1 MQLRLALPLP
11 LAALVLATGC
21 LTVRPAALPDAPRAA
36 EPATARAQD
45 RQPTPLA
52 LPLGPLP
59 TSPEA
64 SPPAP
69 PAPPAPSAPPAPR
82 VVLEAGPP
90 PAPAPAPA
98 AAERPHRPRRVD
110 QKPPRPRR
118 PAKQVKTAAPAK
130 PRKRPPTVAEPRP
143 APQHPYDMASL
154 CEAAKG
160 TVHPSIVALCH

>member
-11 LAALVLATGC
+11 LAAFVLATGC
-21 LTVRPAALPDAPRAA
+21 LTVRPAALPDAPRPA
-36 EPATARAQD
+36 EPAAARAQD

-64 SPPAP
+64 PSPAP
-69 PAPPAPSAPPAPR
+69 PAPPAPR
-82 VVLEAGPP
+82 VILEAGPP
-90 PAPAPAPA
+90 PAPAAAAAAAPA
-98 AAERPHRPRRVD
+98 TAERPHRPRRVD
-110 QKPPRPRR
+110 TKPPRPRR

-143 APQHPYDMASL
+143 APQRPYDMPSL

-160 TVHPSIVALCH
+160 IVHPSIAALCR